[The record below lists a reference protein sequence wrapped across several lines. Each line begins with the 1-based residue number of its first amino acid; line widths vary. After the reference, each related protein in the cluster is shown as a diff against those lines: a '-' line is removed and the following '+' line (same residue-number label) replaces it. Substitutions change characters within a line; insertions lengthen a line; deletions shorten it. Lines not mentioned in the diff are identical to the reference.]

1 MYTLR
6 RWWDRYWAQVVL
18 VSLIVGAASIAK
30 ATQGAAL
37 FELYQLVT
45 RPFQSGPTQQEQLI
59 NARVLELQARL
70 EELENQN
77 QKLRELAGYKAQQK
91 EQGIDAPIIGRSA
104 DHWWQQITLGRGAR
118 AGIQEGFAVTAP
130 GGLVGRVMS
139 VTSNTSR
146 VLLLSDPSSRV
157 GVMIS
162 RSRFMGIMRGSS
174 TNRAVMQFFEKTP
187 DVRRGDL
194 VTTSSISHLF
204 PSGLPVGRV
213 ESVDLNK
220 NPAPEAVIT
229 LSAPTSTLE
238 WVVVYPSHASPES

>member
-6 RWWDRYWAQVVL
+6 RWWDRYWGQVVL
-18 VSLIVGAASIAK
+18 VSLIVGAASFAK

-45 RPFQSGPTQQEQLI
+45 RPFQSGPTPQEQLI

-77 QKLRELAGYKAQQK
+77 QKLRELTAYKAQQK
-91 EQGIDAPIIGRSA
+91 EQGIDAPIVGRSA
-104 DHWWQQITLGRGAR
+104 DHWWQQVTLGRGSQ
-118 AGIQEGFAVTAP
+118 AGIQEGYAVTAP

-139 VTSNTSR
+139 VTPNTSR

-174 TNRAVMQFFEKTP
+174 TNYAVMQFFEKTP
-187 DVRRGDL
+187 DVRQGDL

-213 ESVDLNK
+213 ESVDLSK
-220 NPAPEAVIT
+220 NPAPEAVIA

-238 WVVVYPSHASPES
+238 WVVVYPSHANPE

>member
-238 WVVVYPSHASPES
+238 WVVVYPSHANPE